1 MAKKKNREE
10 AELRAKLKVE
20 TAKPRVA
27 KSARVAELKLD
38 AARILFRDC

>member
-20 TAKPRVA
+20 MAKPRVA
-27 KSARVAELKLD
+27 KSARVAELKLKVSGRG
-38 AARILFRDC
+38 ARI